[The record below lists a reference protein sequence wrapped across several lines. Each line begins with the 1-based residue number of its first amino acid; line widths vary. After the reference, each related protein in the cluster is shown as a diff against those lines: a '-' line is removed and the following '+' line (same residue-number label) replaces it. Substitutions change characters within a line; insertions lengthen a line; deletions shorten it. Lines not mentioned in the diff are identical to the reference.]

1 VERNEEAMKKKLSL
15 VFKSRFEKKKG
26 SERL

>member
-1 VERNEEAMKKKLSL
+1 VERNEEAMMKKLSL

-26 SERL
+26 GERL